1 MMKNYTSYDL
11 IEWVKPFKK
20 SQHALP
26 EPSLS
31 EVLIRVTA
39 SVLCRSNLYVQKRK
53 IAHYIMTILVMLFV
67 LMAQGV
73 PIAFA
78 NELSGR
84 LIIVTSFPENVF
96 NRFKSAF
103 NERHPRIKIHV
114 RSKKTSAAI
123 SFIQEAK
130 GEPADILW
138 ASAPDAFEVL
148 KKSGHLEKVFRSKI
162 KSNQHILGYP
172 VDDPAGYYRGFAIS
186 GYGIMWNRDY
196 LNLHNLPE
204 PRHWDDLRNPDYMG
218 HIGISAPSRSGSM
231 HLIIETILQGK
242 GWDEGWSTLMEIAG
256 NLATVTARSF
266 GVLDGVKRGRFGVG
280 PVIDFFGLS
289 AIATGAPV
297 GFTYSDATVF
307 LPANIA
313 LLKNG
318 KNPDVA
324 KAFVKFILSSEGQKI
339 LLEPEISRLPIDP
352 EIYLELPNGYPNP
365 FDENLTK
372 KGIRFDTELS
382 RTRYHLVNNL
392 FDIMITYRLRSLTK
406 SWSIVREAE
415 SLVLKAEKISLV
427 ERLKE
432 ARRLIS
438 RVPVTANQAED
449 PSFSSGFI
457 RRRPGLPIPPNQIV
471 LEKKWEKFAK
481 TNHLKAINLV
491 KETMEELTK

>member
-20 SQHALP
+20 SLHALP
-26 EPSLS
+26 VPSLS

-39 SVLCRSNLYVQKRK
+39 SGLCRSNLRVQKGK
-53 IAHYIMTILVMLFV
+53 IAHYIMTILAMLFV

-103 NERHPRIKIHV
+103 KERHQRIKIHV

-218 HIGISAPSRSGSM
+218 HIGISA
-231 HLIIETILQGK
+231 
-242 GWDEGWSTLMEIAG
+242 EI
-256 NLATVTARSF
+256 
-266 GVLDGVKRGRFGVG
+266 
-280 PVIDFFGLS
+280 
-289 AIATGAPV
+289 
-297 GFTYSDATVF
+297 
-307 LPANIA
+307 
-313 LLKNG
+313 
-318 KNPDVA
+318 
-324 KAFVKFILSSEGQKI
+324 
-339 LLEPEISRLPIDP
+339 PI
-352 EIYLELPNGYPNP
+352 
-365 FDENLTK
+365 
-372 KGIRFDTELS
+372 
-382 RTRYHLVNNL
+382 
-392 FDIMITYRLRSLTK
+392 
-406 SWSIVREAE
+406 
-415 SLVLKAEKISLV
+415 
-427 ERLKE
+427 
-432 ARRLIS
+432 
-438 RVPVTANQAED
+438 
-449 PSFSSGFI
+449 
-457 RRRPGLPIPPNQIV
+457 
-471 LEKKWEKFAK
+471 
-481 TNHLKAINLV
+481 
-491 KETMEELTK
+491 